1 MYTLAALMGPF
12 LEGITHIGN
21 ILSFNSIEANKNLLF
36 PSEVPFIPLSMSY
49 RDPPLM
55 KYLFI

>member
-21 ILSFNSIEANKNLLF
+21 ILSFNSIEK
-36 PSEVPFIPLSMSY
+36 
-49 RDPPLM
+49 
-55 KYLFI
+55 